1 MSILI
6 IIFTTIIGANDSTNV
21 HFLPSIELNNHL
33 HSDSENNVPF
43 IFEGLPINPSFIQI
57 VNVGNRKMISLPILI
72 NESNLKSDIDSKLF
86 NPRYWREIDNAIE
99 FGRPSLW
106 FLPVGSKTIYSIVI
120 DPRSENDIGI
130 GLVFVKNLGN
140 DIYEVFMTDF
150 NGVYLFAAVGIFK
163 RLDEEYGVGYIE
175 PSNSELQLVTQNKYQ
190 PIWKIEP
197 KDFFLFG
204 Q

>member
-1 MSILI
+1 MLFLI
-6 IIFTTIIGANDSTNV
+6 IIFTSIIGANDSTNV
-21 HFLPSIELNNHL
+21 HLLPSIEFNNHL
-33 HSDSENNVPF
+33 HSSSEKNVPV

-72 NESNLKSDIDSKLF
+72 NESNLKIEITSKLF
-86 NPRYWREIDNAIE
+86 NPRHWREIENAIE

-140 DIYEVFMTDF
+140 DIYEVLMTDL
-150 NGVYLFAAVGIFK
+150 NGVYLFAAAGIFK
-163 RLDEEYGVGYIE
+163 RLDH
-175 PSNSELQLVTQNKYQ
+175 
-190 PIWKIEP
+190 
-197 KDFFLFG
+197 
-204 Q
+204 